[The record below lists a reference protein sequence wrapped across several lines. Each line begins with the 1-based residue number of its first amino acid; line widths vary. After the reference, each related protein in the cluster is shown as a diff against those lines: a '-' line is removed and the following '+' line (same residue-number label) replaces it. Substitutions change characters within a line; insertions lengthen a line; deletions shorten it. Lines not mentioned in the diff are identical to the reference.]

1 MATPEVA
8 ATLIQKFGIGVP
20 LGHVADELGLVPDSA
35 HDAYKRNGVLYA
47 LGVIDVAF
55 ALLYNEAMM
64 KAAGLKPPTT
74 PEELLDAVTATT
86 KPPHQYGIELLNQLS
101 DGSGWWNQSQNFA
114 LPYGG
119 VWATGHALTIDS
131 PANIKGMEFW
141 LELLK
146 ATQLAGS
153 DGAVLGKLFNNDQIN
168 MNFSVAAGLSSLK
181 TFSPKYYPQMRSVPP
196 PWTGNKAIERL
207 HPMFVNNK
215 SKYVE
220 EATALVKWCV
230 TPKNLWYLTTTNGY
244 PYVPYTN
251 FGKIVPAYS
260 KYLDTIWL
268 QGYEKTNYIG
278 EFELLVEYTFA
289 YAELGQI
296 IDSNLEKAIG
306 GSVTITQ
313 ALQTAQ
319 AQAMAELRLGTG

>member
-1 MATPEVA
+1 
-8 ATLIQKFGIGVP
+8 
-20 LGHVADELGLVPDSA
+20 
-35 HDAYKRNGVLYA
+35 
-47 LGVIDVAF
+47 
-55 ALLYNEAMM
+55 
-64 KAAGLKPPTT
+64 
-74 PEELLDAVTATT
+74 
-86 KPPHQYGIELLNQLS
+86 
-101 DGSGWWNQSQNFA
+101 
-114 LPYGG
+114 
-119 VWATGHALTIDS
+119 
-131 PANIKGMEFW
+131 MEFW

-153 DGAVLGKLFNNDQIN
+153 DGAVIGKLFNNDQIN

-215 SKYVE
+215 SKYIE
-220 EATALVKWCV
+220 EATALIKFIVS
-230 TPKNLWYLTTTNGY
+230 PKNLWYLTTTNGY

-278 EFELLVEYTFA
+278 EFELLGEYTFA

-313 ALQTAQ
+313 ALQDRPGSSHGRA
-319 AQAMAELRLGTG
+319 ASWHGLRTNCLDKVFSCGPPRGAVPDCWGTVLSAAY